1 MYISKSSGVFK
12 NEFAIVGFILNRSEY
27 SCALCKKIPYKR
39 FHSHLLL
46 SNIRNMCMLNT
57 LAFDKM

>member
-27 SCALCKKIPYKR
+27 SCALCKKKEKKKPHRYLIKDFTAIY
-39 FHSHLLL
+39 S
-46 SNIRNMCMLNT
+46 
-57 LAFDKM
+57 